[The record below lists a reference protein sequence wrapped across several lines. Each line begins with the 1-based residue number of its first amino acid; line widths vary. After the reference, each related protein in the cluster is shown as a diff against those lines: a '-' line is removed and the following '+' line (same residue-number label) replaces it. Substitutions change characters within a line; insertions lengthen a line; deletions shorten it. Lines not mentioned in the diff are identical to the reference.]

1 MREEQRFA
9 AALEGLTALAKE
21 QGNMLSEDQIREMFE
36 KTGLDFKE
44 EQLALVH
51 EYFKQKKIGI
61 GEPADPFDYM
71 TREEIDYL
79 DAYLKEVQERADVT
93 EGVREAVILSAMA
106 GDPDAKQRLVE
117 IFLPQVAEI
126 AKLYAGQGIYLED
139 LIGEGNVALMMAVE
153 MLDCENGIE
162 GAEGSIASMIMEAME
177 NCISDNTEEKQTGE
191 KLAKEANEVLDK
203 AKELAEE
210 LGRKVTAAELSEETG
225 MSEEEIRE
233 AVRITAD
240 NIEYLEPGN

>member
-1 MREEQRFA
+1 MREEQKFA
-9 AALEGLTALAKE
+9 AALEKLTALAKE
-21 QGNMLSEDQIREMFE
+21 QGNVLSEDQIREMFG
-36 KTGLDFKE
+36 TGGMDFGE
-44 EQLALVH
+44 EQLALVY

-93 EGVREAVILSAMA
+93 DGVKEAVLLSAMA

-139 LIGEGNVALMMAVE
+139 LIGEGNVALMLAAE
-153 MLDCENGIE
+153 MLDCENGTE
-162 GAEGSIASMIMEAME
+162 GAEGFIASMIMEAME

-191 KLAKEANEVLDK
+191 KLAKEANDVLDK

-225 MSEEEIRE
+225 IPEEEIRE
-233 AVRITAD
+233 AIRITAG